1 MVRTEPTDLV
11 IFEVSG
17 QRFAFPAVSVI
28 EVLYLLE
35 PTPVPGWP
43 AHALGLIDVR
53 GMLIPLLEVTGTLGL
68 SPRPLSLSQYILL
81 IEAFEKPFGL
91 VVDTVEGVRTLQL
104 TDESSIPSRD
114 FLGVPIACAGTV
126 EAEGRVIVLDPD
138 QLIAALRIPTEQA
151 RGQP

>member
-1 MVRTEPTDLV
+1 VV
-11 IFEVSG
+11 
-17 QRFAFPAVSVI
+17 

-43 AHALGLIDVR
+43 PHALGLIDVR
-53 GMLIPLLEVTGTLGL
+53 GMLIPLLEVTMTLGL
-68 SPRPLSLSQYILL
+68 PPRPLSPSQYILL

-104 TDESSIPSRD
+104 SDESSIPSHD

-126 EAEGRVIVLDPD
+126 EADGRVIVLEPD
-138 QLIAALRIPTEQA
+138 ALIGALRIPA
-151 RGQP
+151 RDADTAPRGSG